1 MSRTVLAASTL
12 AATLA
17 LTGVT
22 AGAAAAAAPARSV
35 QAATPI
41 IVDHGDLTRVHVV
54 LGIASSIALRF
65 DECASCGY
73 HWAFLKKPSKTL
85 ISKTSRSR
93 PANNPPGVVGGS
105 GKHVFTFT
113 GLQEGATTA
122 KVAYYPP
129 GKDADPVRVVTIRL
143 KVND

>member
-1 MSRTVLAASTL
+1 MNRTVLAASTL
-12 AATLA
+12 AAALA

-22 AGAAAAAAPARSV
+22 AGAATAVDPARGV

-41 IVDHGDLTRVHVV
+41 IVDHGDLKNVHVV
-54 LGIASSIALRF
+54 LGVASSIALRF

-85 ISKTSRSR
+85 IAKTSRSR

-105 GKHVFTFT
+105 GKHLFTFT
-113 GLQEGATTA
+113 GLQGGATTA
-122 KVAYYPP
+122 KLAYYPP
-129 GKDADPVRVVTIRL
+129 GKDAEPVRVVTVRL